1 MKQYS
6 LRAGSDPFNPSSE
19 SIWGTGLI
27 NHNSFSDGSLV
38 QDMYPPSFLLSLS
51 SKVAQRPR
59 GGNSP
64 GAHVWLCWEPAGQS
78 VVSVIFER
86 IERWRD
92 SETFGHAEAS

>member
-1 MKQYS
+1 MINLQ
-6 LRAGSDPFNPSSE
+6 LRVEG
-19 SIWGTGLI
+19 IWA
-27 NHNSFSDGSLV
+27 
-38 QDMYPPSFLLSLS
+38 
-51 SKVAQRPR
+51 KVAQRPR